1 MDDETFHAFQSYM
14 RDEIKESKRAANR
27 RRH

>member
-1 MDDETFHAFQSYM
+1 MSDDEFHAFDRYM

-27 RRH
+27 KRR